1 MISMEPRVAPALL
14 IRARQA
20 AGLSQAELARRA
32 GVSRSVVNVY
42 ESGKRE
48 PSSEALAR
56 LLAAAG
62 FQLSLRPAVP
72 QLDDKRAG
80 RILEQVLELAE
91 ALPFRRPGDLRY
103 PSILRRTR

>member
-1 MISMEPRVAPALL
+1 MDQRIAPALL
-14 IRARQA
+14 ARAREA

-32 GVSRSVVNVY
+32 GVSRSVLSVY

-56 LLAAAG
+56 ILAAAG
-62 FQLSLRPAVP
+62 FQLGLRPAVRE
-72 QLDDKRAG
+72 LDDQRAG

-91 ALPFRRPGDLRY
+91 ALPNRRRGSLRY
-103 PSILRRTR
+103 PPILRRVR

>member
-1 MISMEPRVAPALL
+1 VDQRIAPALL
-14 IRARQA
+14 ARAREA

-32 GVSRSVVNVY
+32 GVSRSVLSVY

-56 LLAAAG
+56 ILAAAG
-62 FQLSLRPAVP
+62 FQLGLRPAVRE
-72 QLDDKRAG
+72 LDDQRAG

-91 ALPFRRPGDLRY
+91 ALPNRRRGSLRY
-103 PSILRRTR
+103 PPILRRVR